1 MGTRDAILEWNS
13 KADNIM
19 VNTLRDQLGDIDI
32 YLFDQ
37 LLRGTIA
44 PGATVLDAGCGD
56 GRNLVYLLRAK
67 HEVLASDERPE
78 AIDAVRA
85 LAARLAPHL
94 PATNFRCEP
103 VEAMSFADGCADVTI
118 SSAVLHFARD
128 EAHFRAMLRGTWR
141 TVTPGGMLF
150 CRLASSIGL
159 EGRVRRIEGRR
170 FQLPDGS
177 ARFLVD
183 EDLLM
188 SLVDEMGATLAD
200 PLKTTIVQGQR
211 CMTTWVLRRAV

>member
-1 MGTRDAILEWNS
+1 MGTPDAILEWNS
-13 KADNIM
+13 KADSTM

-37 LLRGTIA
+37 LLRSTIA
-44 PGATVLDAGCGD
+44 PGAVVLDAGCGT
-56 GRNLVYLLRAK
+56 GRNLVYLLRAG

-78 AIDAVRA
+78 AIEAVRA

-103 VEAMSFADGCADVTI
+103 VEAMTFPDGCADVTI

-128 EAHFRAMLRGTWR
+128 EAQFHAMLRGTWR
-141 TVTPGGMLF
+141 TVAPGGMLF

-159 EGRVRRIEGRR
+159 EGPVRRIEGRR

-188 SLVDEMGATLAD
+188 SLADEMGATLAD